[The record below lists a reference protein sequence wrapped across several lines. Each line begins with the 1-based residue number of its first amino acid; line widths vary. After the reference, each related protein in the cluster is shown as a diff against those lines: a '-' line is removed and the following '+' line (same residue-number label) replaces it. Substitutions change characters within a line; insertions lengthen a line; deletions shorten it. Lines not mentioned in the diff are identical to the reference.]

1 MTLMMKNISKN
12 YQDGEQVI
20 EVLKN
25 VSLEVAQGEFVA
37 IVGPS
42 GAGKSTFLSIAG
54 ALLSPTEGEI
64 AIGGKV
70 LNDLTSKE
78 LTKVRL
84 DKVGFIFQGANLIPY
99 LNVRDQLLVI
109 AELSGEKGRGA
120 KEKADELLKE
130 LGLTARENNYPESLS
145 GGEKQRVAIARALMN
160 DPDIILADEPT
171 ASLDANRGHKV
182 VQMIADEVK
191 RKNKAAI
198 MVTHDERVLDLVD
211 RVIRIRVGSRMR
223 ANPFCLFSKVGTLLM
238 WTASKQ

>member
-64 AIGGKV
+64 AIGGKT
-70 LNDLTSKE
+70 LNNLTSKD

-84 DKVGFIFQGANLIPY
+84 DKIGFIIQGANLIPY

-109 AELSGEKGRGA
+109 AELSGEKGRVA
-120 KEKADELLKE
+120 KDKADKLLQE
-130 LGLTARENNYPESLS
+130 LGLSARQNNYPESLS

-211 RVIRIRVGSRMR
+211 RVIRIEDGY
-223 ANPFCLFSKVGTLLM
+223 LKD
-238 WTASKQ
+238 

>member
-1 MTLMMKNISKN
+1 MKNITKN

-70 LNDLTSKE
+70 LNDLTSKD

-109 AELSGEKGRGA
+109 AELFGDKGRVA

-171 ASLDANRGHKV
+171 ASLDASRGHKV

-211 RVIRIRVGSRMR
+211 RVIRIEDGY
-223 ANPFCLFSKVGTLLM
+223 LKD
-238 WTASKQ
+238 

>member
-64 AIGGKV
+64 AIGGTT
-70 LNDLTSKE
+70 LNNMSEKA

-99 LNVRDQLLVI
+99 LSVRDQLLVI
-109 AELSGEKGRGA
+109 AELSGEKGSAA
-120 KEKADELLKE
+120 KERADKLLQE
-130 LGLTARENNYPESLS
+130 LGLTARQNNYPESLS

-211 RVIRIRVGSRMR
+211 RVIRIEDGFLK
-223 ANPFCLFSKVGTLLM
+223 AE
-238 WTASKQ
+238 

>member
-1 MTLMMKNISKN
+1 MKNISKN

-64 AIGGKV
+64 AIGGTT
-70 LNDLTSKE
+70 LNNMSEKA

-109 AELSGEKGRGA
+109 AELSGEKGSAA
-120 KEKADELLKE
+120 KERADKLLQE
-130 LGLTARENNYPESLS
+130 LGLIARQNNYPESLS

-171 ASLDANRGHKV
+171 ASLDASRGHKV

-211 RVIRIRVGSRMR
+211 RVIRIEDGYLK
-223 ANPFCLFSKVGTLLM
+223 AE
-238 WTASKQ
+238 

>member
-1 MTLMMKNISKN
+1 MTLMMKNITKN

-70 LNDLTSKE
+70 LNDLTSKD

-109 AELSGEKGRGA
+109 AELSGDK
-120 KEKADELLKE
+120 
-130 LGLTARENNYPESLS
+130 
-145 GGEKQRVAIARALMN
+145 
-160 DPDIILADEPT
+160 
-171 ASLDANRGHKV
+171 
-182 VQMIADEVK
+182 
-191 RKNKAAI
+191 
-198 MVTHDERVLDLVD
+198 
-211 RVIRIRVGSRMR
+211 
-223 ANPFCLFSKVGTLLM
+223 
-238 WTASKQ
+238 

>member
-1 MTLMMKNISKN
+1 MTLIMKNISKN

-64 AIGGKV
+64 AIGGTT
-70 LNDLTSKE
+70 LNNMSEKA

-99 LNVRDQLLVI
+99 LNVRDQQLVI
-109 AELSGEKGRGA
+109 AELSGEKGSAA
-120 KEKADELLKE
+120 KERADKLLQE
-130 LGLTARENNYPESLS
+130 LGLTARQNNYPESLS

-211 RVIRIRVGSRMR
+211 RVIRIEDGYLK
-223 ANPFCLFSKVGTLLM
+223 AE
-238 WTASKQ
+238 

>member
-1 MTLMMKNISKN
+1 MTLIMKNISKN

-54 ALLSPTEGEI
+54 ALLSPIEGEI
-64 AIGGKV
+64 AIGGTT
-70 LNDLTSKE
+70 LNNMSEKA

-99 LNVRDQLLVI
+99 LSVRDQLLVI
-109 AELSGEKGRGA
+109 AELSGEKGSAA
-120 KEKADELLKE
+120 KERADKLLQE
-130 LGLTARENNYPESLS
+130 LGLTARQNNYPESLS

-211 RVIRIRVGSRMR
+211 RVIRIEDGYLK
-223 ANPFCLFSKVGTLLM
+223 AE
-238 WTASKQ
+238 

>member
-25 VSLEVAQGEFVA
+25 VSLEIAQGEFVA

-64 AIGGKV
+64 AIGEKT
-70 LNDLTSKE
+70 LNNLTSKE

-84 DKVGFIFQGANLIPY
+84 EKVGFIFQGANLIPY

-109 AELSGEKGRGA
+109 AELSGEKGKGA
-120 KEKADELLKE
+120 KDKADELLKE
-130 LGLTARENNYPESLS
+130 LGLTARQNNYPESLS

-160 DPDIILADEPT
+160 NPDIILADEPT

-211 RVIRIRVGSRMR
+211 RVIRIEDG
-223 ANPFCLFSKVGTLLM
+223 FLKD
-238 WTASKQ
+238 

>member
-211 RVIRIRVGSRMR
+211 RVIRIEDGY
-223 ANPFCLFSKVGTLLM
+223 LK
-238 WTASKQ
+238 

>member
-1 MTLMMKNISKN
+1 MKNISKN

-64 AIGGKV
+64 AIGGTT
-70 LNDLTSKE
+70 LNNMSEKA

-109 AELSGEKGRGA
+109 AELSGKKGSA
-120 KEKADELLKE
+120 VKERADKLLQE
-130 LGLTARENNYPESLS
+130 LGLTARQNNYPESLS

-211 RVIRIRVGSRMR
+211 RVIRIEDGYLK
-223 ANPFCLFSKVGTLLM
+223 AE
-238 WTASKQ
+238 

>member
-64 AIGGKV
+64 AIGEKT
-70 LNDLTSKE
+70 LNNLTSKE

-84 DKVGFIFQGANLIPY
+84 EKVGFIFQGANLIPY

-109 AELSGEKGRGA
+109 AELSGEKGKGA
-120 KEKADELLKE
+120 KDKADELLKE
-130 LGLTARENNYPESLS
+130 LGLTAHQNNYPESLS

-160 DPDIILADEPT
+160 NPDIILADEPT

-211 RVIRIRVGSRMR
+211 RVIRIEDG
-223 ANPFCLFSKVGTLLM
+223 FLKD
-238 WTASKQ
+238 

>member
-1 MTLMMKNISKN
+1 MKNITKN

-20 EVLKN
+20 KVLKN

-70 LNDLTSKE
+70 LNDLTSKD

-109 AELSGEKGRGA
+109 AELSGDKGRVA

-171 ASLDANRGHKV
+171 ASLDASRGHKV

-211 RVIRIRVGSRMR
+211 RVIRIEDGY
-223 ANPFCLFSKVGTLLM
+223 LKD
-238 WTASKQ
+238 

>member
-70 LNDLTSKE
+70 LNDLTSKD

-109 AELSGEKGRGA
+109 AELSGEKGRVA

-171 ASLDANRGHKV
+171 ASLDASRGHKV

-211 RVIRIRVGSRMR
+211 RVIRIEDGY
-223 ANPFCLFSKVGTLLM
+223 LKD
-238 WTASKQ
+238 

>member
-211 RVIRIRVGSRMR
+211 RVIRIEDGY
-223 ANPFCLFSKVGTLLM
+223 LKY
-238 WTASKQ
+238 

>member
-1 MTLMMKNISKN
+1 MKNISKN

-64 AIGGKV
+64 AIGGTT
-70 LNDLTSKE
+70 LNSISEKA

-84 DKVGFIFQGANLIPY
+84 DKVGFIFQGANLVPY
-99 LNVRDQLLVI
+99 LSVRDQLLVI
-109 AELSGEKGRGA
+109 AELSGEKGSAA
-120 KEKADELLKE
+120 KERADKLLQE
-130 LGLTARENNYPESLS
+130 LGLTARQNNYPESLS

-211 RVIRIRVGSRMR
+211 RVIRIEDGYLK
-223 ANPFCLFSKVGTLLM
+223 AE
-238 WTASKQ
+238 

>member
-1 MTLMMKNISKN
+1 MTLIMKNISKN

-64 AIGGKV
+64 AIGGTT
-70 LNDLTSKE
+70 LNNMSEKA

-84 DKVGFIFQGANLIPY
+84 DKVGFIFQGSNLIPY
-99 LNVRDQLLVI
+99 LSVRDQLLVI
-109 AELSGEKGRGA
+109 AELSGEKGSVA
-120 KEKADELLKE
+120 KERADKLLQE
-130 LGLTARENNYPESLS
+130 LGLTARQNNYPESLS

-211 RVIRIRVGSRMR
+211 RVIRIEDGYLK
-223 ANPFCLFSKVGTLLM
+223 AE
-238 WTASKQ
+238 

>member
-171 ASLDANRGHKV
+171 AS
-182 VQMIADEVK
+182 
-191 RKNKAAI
+191 
-198 MVTHDERVLDLVD
+198 
-211 RVIRIRVGSRMR
+211 
-223 ANPFCLFSKVGTLLM
+223 
-238 WTASKQ
+238 

>member
-64 AIGGKV
+64 AIGGTT
-70 LNDLTSKE
+70 LNSMSEKA

-109 AELSGEKGRGA
+109 AELSGEKGSAA
-120 KEKADELLKE
+120 KERADKLLQE
-130 LGLTARENNYPESLS
+130 LGLTARQSNYPESLS

-160 DPDIILADEPT
+160 NPDIILADEPT

-211 RVIRIRVGSRMR
+211 RVIRIEDGYLK
-223 ANPFCLFSKVGTLLM
+223 AE
-238 WTASKQ
+238 

>member
-1 MTLMMKNISKN
+1 MKNISKN

-70 LNDLTSKE
+70 LNNLTSKE

-109 AELSGEKGRGA
+109 AELSGEKGRAA
-120 KEKADELLKE
+120 KEKADKLLQE
-130 LGLTARENNYPESLS
+130 LGLTARQNNYPESLS

-211 RVIRIRVGSRMR
+211 RVIRIEDGY
-223 ANPFCLFSKVGTLLM
+223 LKD
-238 WTASKQ
+238 

>member
-1 MTLMMKNISKN
+1 MTLIMKNISKN
-12 YQDGEQVI
+12 YQDGEQVV

-64 AIGGKV
+64 AIGGTT
-70 LNDLTSKE
+70 LNNMSEKA

-99 LNVRDQLLVI
+99 LSVRDQLLVI
-109 AELSGEKGRGA
+109 AELSGEKGSAA
-120 KEKADELLKE
+120 KERADKLLQE
-130 LGLTARENNYPESLS
+130 LGLTARQNNYPESLS

-211 RVIRIRVGSRMR
+211 RVIRIEDGYLK
-223 ANPFCLFSKVGTLLM
+223 AE
-238 WTASKQ
+238 

>member
-1 MTLMMKNISKN
+1 MKNISKN

-70 LNDLTSKE
+70 LNDLTSKD

-109 AELSGEKGRGA
+109 AELSGEKGRVA
-120 KEKADELLKE
+120 KKKADELLKE

-171 ASLDANRGHKV
+171 ASLDASRGHKV

-211 RVIRIRVGSRMR
+211 RVIRIEDGY
-223 ANPFCLFSKVGTLLM
+223 LKD
-238 WTASKQ
+238 

>member
-20 EVLKN
+20 EVLKS

-64 AIGGKV
+64 AIGETT
-70 LNDLTSKE
+70 LNNMSEKA

-109 AELSGEKGRGA
+109 AELSGEKGSAA
-120 KEKADELLKE
+120 KERADKLLQE
-130 LGLTARENNYPESLS
+130 LGLTARQNNYPESLS

-211 RVIRIRVGSRMR
+211 RVIRIEDGYLK
-223 ANPFCLFSKVGTLLM
+223 AE
-238 WTASKQ
+238 

>member
-84 DKVGFIFQGANLIPY
+84 DKVGFIFQGANLISY

-182 VQMIADEVK
+182 VQMIANEVK

-211 RVIRIRVGSRMR
+211 RVIRIEDGY
-223 ANPFCLFSKVGTLLM
+223 LKD
-238 WTASKQ
+238 

>member
-120 KEKADELLKE
+120 KEKSDELLKE

-211 RVIRIRVGSRMR
+211 RVIRIEDGY
-223 ANPFCLFSKVGTLLM
+223 LKD
-238 WTASKQ
+238 

>member
-25 VSLEVAQGEFVA
+25 VSLEVEQGEFVA

-211 RVIRIRVGSRMR
+211 RVIRIEDGY
-223 ANPFCLFSKVGTLLM
+223 LKD
-238 WTASKQ
+238 

>member
-70 LNDLTSKE
+70 LNDLTSKD

-109 AELSGEKGRGA
+109 AELSGEKGRVA

-130 LGLTARENNYPESLS
+130 LGLTAREKNYPESLS

-171 ASLDANRGHKV
+171 ASLDASRGHKV

-211 RVIRIRVGSRMR
+211 RVIRIEDGY
-223 ANPFCLFSKVGTLLM
+223 LKD
-238 WTASKQ
+238 

>member
-1 MTLMMKNISKN
+1 MTLIMKNISKN

-64 AIGGKV
+64 AIGGTT
-70 LNDLTSKE
+70 LNNMSEKA

-109 AELSGEKGRGA
+109 AELSGEKGGAA
-120 KEKADELLKE
+120 KERADKLLQE
-130 LGLTARENNYPESLS
+130 LGLTARQNNYPESLS

-211 RVIRIRVGSRMR
+211 RVIRIEDGYLK
-223 ANPFCLFSKVGTLLM
+223 AE
-238 WTASKQ
+238 

>member
-1 MTLMMKNISKN
+1 MTLMMKNITKN

-70 LNDLTSKE
+70 LNDLTSKD

-109 AELSGEKGRGA
+109 AELSGDKGRVA

-130 LGLTARENNYPESLS
+130 LSLTARENNYPESLS

-171 ASLDANRGHKV
+171 ASLDASRGHKV

-211 RVIRIRVGSRMR
+211 RVIRIEDGY
-223 ANPFCLFSKVGTLLM
+223 LKD
-238 WTASKQ
+238 

>member
-1 MTLMMKNISKN
+1 MKNISKN

-64 AIGGKV
+64 AIGGTT
-70 LNDLTSKE
+70 LNNMSGKA

-109 AELSGEKGRGA
+109 AELSGEKGSAA
-120 KEKADELLKE
+120 KERADKLLQE
-130 LGLTARENNYPESLS
+130 LGLTARQNNYPESLS

-211 RVIRIRVGSRMR
+211 RVIRIEDGYLK
-223 ANPFCLFSKVGTLLM
+223 AE
-238 WTASKQ
+238 

>member
-64 AIGGKV
+64 AIGGTT
-70 LNDLTSKE
+70 LNNMSEKA

-109 AELSGEKGRGA
+109 AELSGEKGSAA
-120 KEKADELLKE
+120 KERADNLLQE
-130 LGLTARENNYPESLS
+130 LGLTARQNNYPESLS

-191 RKNKAAI
+191 RENKAAI

-211 RVIRIRVGSRMR
+211 RVIRIEDGYLK
-223 ANPFCLFSKVGTLLM
+223 AE
-238 WTASKQ
+238 

>member
-1 MTLMMKNISKN
+1 MTLMMKNITKN

-70 LNDLTSKE
+70 LNDLTSKD

-109 AELSGEKGRGA
+109 AELSGDKGRVS

-171 ASLDANRGHKV
+171 ASLDASRGHKV

-211 RVIRIRVGSRMR
+211 RVIRIEDGY
-223 ANPFCLFSKVGTLLM
+223 LKD
-238 WTASKQ
+238 

>member
-1 MTLMMKNISKN
+1 MTLMMKNITKN

-70 LNDLTSKE
+70 LNDLTSKD

-109 AELSGEKGRGA
+109 AELSGDKGRVA
-120 KEKADELLKE
+120 KEKTDELLKE

-171 ASLDANRGHKV
+171 ASLDASRGHKV

-211 RVIRIRVGSRMR
+211 RVIRIEDGY
-223 ANPFCLFSKVGTLLM
+223 LKD
-238 WTASKQ
+238 

>member
-1 MTLMMKNISKN
+1 MTLIMKNISKN

-64 AIGGKV
+64 AIGGTT
-70 LNDLTSKE
+70 LNNMSEKA

-99 LNVRDQLLVI
+99 LSVRDQLLVI
-109 AELSGEKGRGA
+109 AELSGEKGSVA
-120 KEKADELLKE
+120 KERADKLLQE
-130 LGLTARENNYPESLS
+130 LGLTARQNNYPESLS

-182 VQMIADEVK
+182 VQMVADEVK

-211 RVIRIRVGSRMR
+211 RVIRIEDGYLK
-223 ANPFCLFSKVGTLLM
+223 AE
-238 WTASKQ
+238 

>member
-1 MTLMMKNISKN
+1 MTLIMKNISKN

-64 AIGGKV
+64 AIGGTT
-70 LNDLTSKE
+70 LNNMSEKA

-109 AELSGEKGRGA
+109 AELSGEKGGAA
-120 KEKADELLKE
+120 KERADKLLQE
-130 LGLTARENNYPESLS
+130 LGLTERQNNYPESLS

-211 RVIRIRVGSRMR
+211 RVIRIEDGYLK
-223 ANPFCLFSKVGTLLM
+223 AE
-238 WTASKQ
+238 

>member
-12 YQDGEQVI
+12 CQDGEQVI
-20 EVLKN
+20 EVLKS

-64 AIGGKV
+64 AIGGTT
-70 LNDLTSKE
+70 LNNMSEKA

-109 AELSGEKGRGA
+109 AELSGEKGSAA
-120 KEKADELLKE
+120 KERADKLLQE
-130 LGLTARENNYPESLS
+130 LGLTARQNNYPESLS

-191 RKNKAAI
+191 QKNKAAI

-211 RVIRIRVGSRMR
+211 RVIRIEDGYLK
-223 ANPFCLFSKVGTLLM
+223 AE
-238 WTASKQ
+238 